1 MSKAMQFPWG
11 KPLAS
16 QEMVYLYTS
25 MKTYKYSLVSGTF
38 GASQVTGS
46 FIAYNEPNI
55 LDQVTYA
62 RKIIWKKKIG
72 CITKYYPNS
81 NDFRKAWPVG
91 SQLLAMTF
99 LVKYLA

>member
-55 LDQVTYA
+55 LD
-62 RKIIWKKKIG
+62 
-72 CITKYYPNS
+72 
-81 NDFRKAWPVG
+81 
-91 SQLLAMTF
+91 
-99 LVKYLA
+99 